1 MARLFKVAYQVRQPN
16 TNVNVAG
23 GDPDLYRRDPQEAIL
38 IANAGDGPTL
48 GTVLGNNVTLA
59 SGEVIDIL
67 QVTEDVFG
75 DKPIFQ

>member
-1 MARLFKVAYQVRQPN
+1 MARLFKVTYQVRQPN
-16 TNVNVAG
+16 TNVNISG
-23 GDPDLYRRDPQEAIL
+23 GDPDNYRRDPQEAIL

-48 GTVLGNNVTLA
+48 QAVLGSNVTLA

-67 QVTEDVFG
+67 QITEDVLG